1 MNLDL
6 IIVVTYSYALGSI
19 PFGLIITKIF
29 LKEDVRDIGSGNIGA
44 TNVLRTGNKFLAA
57 LTLFFDVLKGYLSIY
72 LSLIYF
78 SDLVYLAALISLLGH
93 IFPVWLNFRGGKG
106 VAIYLGIVLGLSFKL
121 ALVFGLTWLVVLFFF
136 RYSSVSSIFASLIV
150 FVYSLT
156 LNNFYTSIYLF
167 MASVII
173 FYTHKENIVRLTNRT
188 ENKIKF

>member
-1 MNLDL
+1 VNLDL

-44 TNVLRTGNKFLAA
+44 TNVLRTGKKFLAA

-93 IFPVWLNFRGGKG
+93 IFPVWLKFRGGKG

-136 RYSSVSSIFASLIV
+136 KYSSVSSIFSSLIV

-173 FYTHKENIVRLTNRT
+173 FYTHKENIVRLTNKT

>member
-167 MASVII
+167 IASVII

>member
-1 MNLDL
+1 VNLDL

-167 MASVII
+167 IASVII

>member
-44 TNVLRTGNKFLAA
+44 TNVLRTGKKFLAA

-93 IFPVWLNFRGGKG
+93 IFPVWLKFRGGKG
-106 VAIYLGIVLGLSFKL
+106 VAIYLGIVLGLSFKI

-136 RYSSVSSIFASLIV
+136 KYSSVSSIFSSLIV

-173 FYTHKENIVRLTNRT
+173 FYTHKENIVRLTNKT

>member
-44 TNVLRTGNKFLAA
+44 TNVLRTGKKFLAA
-57 LTLFFDVLKGYLSIY
+57 LTLFFDVLKGFLSIY

-93 IFPVWLNFRGGKG
+93 IFPVWLKFRGGKG

-136 RYSSVSSIFASLIV
+136 KYSSVSSIFSSLIV

-173 FYTHKENIVRLTNRT
+173 FYTHKENIVRLTNKT

>member
-44 TNVLRTGNKFLAA
+44 TNVLRTGKKFLAA
-57 LTLFFDVLKGYLSIY
+57 LTLFFDVLKGFLSIY

-93 IFPVWLNFRGGKG
+93 IFPVWLKFRGGKG
-106 VAIYLGIVLGLSFKL
+106 VAIYLGIVLGLSFKI

-136 RYSSVSSIFASLIV
+136 KYSSVSSIFSSLIV

-173 FYTHKENIVRLTNRT
+173 FYTHKENIVRLTNKT